1 MSLSR
6 IHKSVHI
13 YDRIIRFVIFH
24 VVNFENEKSLIK
36 KLKFNEQNIIFSNNN
51 NDDAKY
57 FDLNWLKNKDNIFIC
72 F

>member
-57 FDLNWLKNKDNIFIC
+57 FDLN
-72 F
+72 